1 MILEYERFSEKIT
14 NQGLEGHLA
23 GCDAWIMPY
32 FYMSI
37 RYRDHFY
44 NRNIQNPA
52 DTVYFLNLPDA
63 SLLFCFDYRRGG
75 SFTARGYRIGREH
88 LKKAWLFMTAL
99 IQNLRQEY
107 FGDDAEGDSTFSEQ
121 FLTNVA
127 AFYDASQEALVPF
140 DFIISSMPD
149 HCFPE
154 CRSVRLFNQA
164 QLPDVSKHMSIITGR
179 MIRDAAAGSGY
190 GAYSSVFL
198 VPPAKSGGKWQ
209 LEYYT
214 NREITQGKHRK
225 AYGVVRENVES
236 MRSDGMCNMTAL
248 MQQVDRMA
256 NSDEGK

>member
-1 MILEYERFSEKIT
+1 MILNYERFSEKIT
-14 NQGLEGHLA
+14 NQGLEGLLA

-37 RYRDHFY
+37 RYRDQYY
-44 NRNIQNPA
+44 NRNVQDPA

-63 SLLFCFDYRRGG
+63 SLLFAFDHKRGG
-75 SFTARGYRIGREH
+75 SFMARGYRIGREH
-88 LKKAWLFMTAL
+88 LKKAWLFMTPL
-99 IQNLRQEY
+99 IQSLRQEY
-107 FGDDAEGDSTFSEQ
+107 FSEGAEDGNAFSEL
-121 FLTNVA
+121 FLANVA

-154 CRSVRLFNQA
+154 CRGVRLFNRA
-164 QLPDVSKHMSIITGR
+164 QLQDVSKHMSVITGR
-179 MIRDAAAGSGY
+179 MIRDAASGSGHE
-190 GAYSSVFL
+190 AYSSVFL

-209 LEYYT
+209 LEYYS
-214 NREITQGKHRK
+214 NREITQGRRRK
-225 AYGVVRENVES
+225 AYGVIRENVES

-256 NSDEGK
+256 EAHEGK